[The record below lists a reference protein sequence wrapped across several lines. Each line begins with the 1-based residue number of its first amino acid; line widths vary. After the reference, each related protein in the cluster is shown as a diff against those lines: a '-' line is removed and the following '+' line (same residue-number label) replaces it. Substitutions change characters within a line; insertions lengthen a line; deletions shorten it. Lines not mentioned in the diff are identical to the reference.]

1 MPADPIKAIEGKSKG
16 SSIRQLRGKDRLV
29 EYPCSRKENKH
40 ATSRDDMDKVQTD
53 AKDILNKLG
62 SFSSYLAGLG
72 ADSDMD
78 DCFRLPL
85 EIMRQAMA
93 FDVSVLYKITNVV
106 ENRLIVEIQRVF
118 DPEGYRADL
127 REGKKLILAIDNPDR
142 IFINEI
148 KAYRSRKISCI
159 NVPNEGCDMVGYIYL
174 PEGLGGGYLF
184 GGDYCG
190 QEAGIRDYEA
200 SVCEVMCNLLS
211 TTLLKTQFEQ
221 LAVYD
226 SLTGLR
232 NSRAIREEVVRICKR
247 FGRKT
252 DSVASIA
259 LCDIDHFKKV
269 NDSYGH
275 IQGDLIL
282 SEVGTIL
289 ADSMRKHFDMAGRY
303 GGEEFLLIFDETDSA
318 ETYQVVERIREKIAA
333 HHFSKSDA
341 SGKPVQGE
349 FLSITMSFGITEKA
363 GESGAGDALEWLARA
378 DRALYQSKH
387 DGRNRTTCW
396 SKNLG

>member
-1 MPADPIKAIEGKSKG
+1 
-16 SSIRQLRGKDRLV
+16 
-29 EYPCSRKENKH
+29 
-40 ATSRDDMDKVQTD
+40 MDKVETD

-62 SFSSYLAGLG
+62 HFSSYLTGIDAST
-72 ADSDMD
+72 DID
-78 DCFRLPL
+78 DCFTLPL

-106 ENRLIVEIQRVF
+106 DNRLIVEVQRLF
-118 DPEGYRADL
+118 DPEAYRSDL
-127 REGKKLILAIDNPDR
+127 QEGEKLILDIYNPQP
-142 IFINEI
+142 IYINEV
-148 KAYRSRKISCI
+148 KAYKHNKISSI

-190 QEAGIRDYEA
+190 QESGVRDYEA

-211 TTLLKTQFEQ
+211 TTLIKSQFEQ

-232 NSRAIREEVVRICKR
+232 NSRSIKEEVLRLCRR
-247 FGRKT
+247 FERKAGA
-252 DSVASIA
+252 VASIA

-282 SEVGTIL
+282 SEVGKIL
-289 ADSMRKHFDMAGRY
+289 ADSMRKHFDIAGRY
-303 GGEEFLLIFDETDSA
+303 GGEEFLLLFDETDAA
-318 ETYQVVERIREKIAA
+318 ETFKVVERIREKIAKN
-333 HHFSKSDA
+333 HFSKCDGA
-341 SGKPVQGE
+341 GKPVKDL
-349 FLSITMSFGITEKA
+349 FLSITMSFGVAEIR
-363 GESGAGDALEWLARA
+363 GEIASCDDAEWISRA
-378 DRALYQSKH
+378 DRMLYQSKH

-396 SKNLG
+396 SDDLD